1 MIGTR
6 LKGLALL
13 ALSVLAALGCR
24 AAFTTW
30 LVSDRVTYRAYE
42 TAPPCPG
49 GVPVR
54 AYEDC
59 LRTVTFTVD
68 ATKVDRGKRGGLRAT
83 LSGTPYW
90 DGVVVFGDPGPVLE
104 ELRPGD
110 RITGTVW
117 RGEVVSIAESDAR
130 GVRQRTSD
138 APRDEPQMPAALGTG
153 LGLLAALALV
163 FGGARLLGPGPNPW
177 FAWRPYGRRLLILT
191 VSVSVALGLLGV
203 WSGLAWWLVPAVEAV
218 VVSLGAVLIYGW
230 DRPEGDV
237 RQTGIT

>member
-1 MIGTR
+1 MIVTR

-13 ALSVLAALGCR
+13 ALSVLAALGCW

-30 LVSDRVTYRAYE
+30 LVSDRVGYRAYE
-42 TAPPCPG
+42 TAPTCPDG
-49 GVPVR
+49 APER
-54 AYEDC
+54 RYEDC

-90 DGVVVFGDPGPVLE
+90 DGVVLFGDPGPVLE

-110 RITGTVW
+110 RISGTVW

-153 LGLLAALALV
+153 LGLLAALTLV
-163 FGGARLLGPGPNPW
+163 FGCARLPGPGPHAW
-177 FAWRPYGRRLLILT
+177 FAWRPYGKRLLILT
-191 VSVSVALGLLGV
+191 VSVSVALGLVGV
-203 WSGLAWWLVPAVEAV
+203 WTGLVWWLVPAVEVTLVA
-218 VVSLGAVLIYGW
+218 LGAVLIYGW
-230 DRPEGDV
+230 DRPEGDM